1 MVLNCLEVEVAGLKF
16 RNPVLLAAGILGM
29 TAESLIRVA
38 EAGAGGLVTKSIG
51 LKPRKG
57 YPNPTVVQVS
67 CGLINAMGLPNPGIK
82 TFSEE
87 IREVKRRVKVPLIV
101 SVYGYSAEEFAE
113 TAELAVKAGADAVE
127 LNVSCPHVEGTGG
140 EIGQNPELLKE
151 VVSKVKRR
159 ISKPIFVKLSPNV
172 TDIAQ
177 LAETAVKAGADAIT
191 AINTVRAMKIDIK
204 TGRPILANRIGGL
217 SGPAIKPIAVRCI
230 YEIYERVRVPI
241 FGCGGILNW
250 RDAIELILAG
260 ASAVQ
265 IGTAIAVKDLEVFR
279 TIPKG
284 IEKYIRRKGFRSVKE
299 IVGLSHRL

>member
-1 MVLNCLEVEVAGLKF
+1 M
-16 RNPVLLAAGILGM
+16 
-29 TAESLIRVA
+29 
-38 EAGAGGLVTKSIG
+38 
-51 LKPRKG
+51 
-57 YPNPTVVQVS
+57 QVS

-127 LNVSCPHVEGTGG
+127 LNVSCPHVEGTGE

-172 TDIAQ
+172 SDIAY

-191 AINTVRAMKIDIK
+191 AINTVKAMKIDVK

-217 SGPAIKPIAVRCI
+217 SGPAIKPIAVRCV

-250 RDAIELILAG
+250 RDVIEFILAG

-265 IGTAIAVKDLEVFR
+265 VGTAIALRGLEVFR
-279 TIPKG
+279 AISKG
-284 IEKYIRRKGFRSVKE
+284 IEAYIKKRGFRSVGE
-299 IVGLSHRL
+299 IVGLSHSL

>member
-1 MVLNCLEVEVAGLKF
+1 LNCLEVEVAGLKF

-38 EAGAGGLVTKSIG
+38 EAGAGGLVTKSVG

-87 IREVKRRVKVPLIV
+87 IREIKRRVKVPLIV

-113 TAELAVKAGADAVE
+113 TAELAVEAGADAVE

-140 EIGQNPELLKE
+140 ETGQNPELLKE
-151 VVSKVKRR
+151 VISKVKRR

-191 AINTVRAMKIDIK
+191 AINTVRAMKIDVK

-217 SGPAIKPIAVRCI
+217 SGPAIKPIAVRCV

-250 RDAIELILAG
+250 RDAIEFILAG

-265 IGTAIAVKDLEVFR
+265 VGTAIALKGLEVFR
-279 TIPKG
+279 AISKR
-284 IEKYIRRKGFRSVKE
+284 IEAYIKKRGFRSVGE
-299 IVGLSHRL
+299 IVGLSHSL

>member
-1 MVLNCLEVEVAGLKF
+1 LNCLEVEVAGLKF

-51 LKPRKG
+51 LKPRRG
-57 YPNPTVVQVS
+57 YPNPTVVQVN
-67 CGLINAMGLPNPGIK
+67 CGLINAMGLPNPGIRA
-82 TFSEE
+82 FSEE
-87 IREVKRRVKVPLIV
+87 IREVKSRVSIPLIV
-101 SVYGYSAEEFAE
+101 SIYGYSAEEFAE
-113 TAELAVKAGADAVE
+113 TAELAVEAGADAVE

-250 RDAIELILAG
+250 QDAIELILAG

-284 IEKYIRRKGFRSVKE
+284 IEKYIRRKGFGSVKE

>member
-1 MVLNCLEVEVAGLKF
+1 LEVEVAGLKF

-57 YPNPTVVQVS
+57 YPNPTVVQVN

-87 IREVKRRVKVPLIV
+87 VREVKRRVKVPLIV

-113 TAELAVKAGADAVE
+113 TAELAIKAGADAVE

-159 ISKPIFVKLSPNV
+159 ISKPVFVKLSPNI
-172 TDIAQ
+172 TDIAY
-177 LAETAVKAGADAIT
+177 LAEIAVKAGADAIT
-191 AINTVRAMKIDIK
+191 AINTVRAMKIDVK

-217 SGPAIKPIAVRCI
+217 SGPAIKPIAVRCV
-230 YEIYERVRVPI
+230 YEIYERVRIPI
-241 FGCGGILNW
+241 FGCGGISNW
-250 RDAIELILAG
+250 RDAIEFILAG

-265 IGTAIAVKDLEVFR
+265 IGTAIALKGLEVFR
-279 TIPKG
+279 AISKG
-284 IEKYIRRKGFRSVKE
+284 IEAYIEKKGFRSVGE
-299 IVGLSHRL
+299 IVGLSHSL

>member
-1 MVLNCLEVEVAGLKF
+1 MNCLEVEVAGLKF

-82 TFSEE
+82 AFSEE
-87 IREVKRRVKVPLIV
+87 IKEVKSKVSIPLIV

-113 TAELAVKAGADAVE
+113 TAELAIKAGADAVE

-230 YEIYERVRVPI
+230 YEIYEHVRVPI

-250 RDAIELILAG
+250 RDAIEFILAG

-265 IGTAIAVKDLEVFR
+265 VGTAIALKGLEVFGA
-279 TIPKG
+279 ISKG
-284 IEKYIRRKGFRSVKE
+284 IEAYIRKKGFRSVGE
-299 IVGLSHRL
+299 IVGLSHSL

>member
-1 MVLNCLEVEVAGLKF
+1 MNCLEVEVAGLKF

-113 TAELAVKAGADAVE
+113 TADLAVEAGADAVE
-127 LNVSCPHVEGTGG
+127 LNISCPHVEGTGE

-250 RDAIELILAG
+250 RDSIEFILAG

-265 IGTAIAVKDLEVFR
+265 VGTAIALRGLEVFR
-279 TIPKG
+279 AISKG
-284 IEKYIRRKGFRSVKE
+284 IEAYIKKKGFRSVGE
-299 IVGLSHRL
+299 IVGLSHSL

>member
-1 MVLNCLEVEVAGLKF
+1 MEVEVAGLKF

-57 YPNPTVVQVS
+57 YPNPTVVQVN

-140 EIGQNPELLKE
+140 EIGQNPELLQE

-172 TDIAQ
+172 TDIAY
-177 LAETAVKAGADAIT
+177 LAEIAVKAGADAIT

-250 RDAIELILAG
+250 RDAIEFILAG

-265 IGTAIAVKDLEVFR
+265 VGTAIALKGLEVFR
-279 TIPKG
+279 AISKG
-284 IEKYIRRKGFRSVKE
+284 IEAYIKKKGFRSVGE
-299 IVGLSHRL
+299 IVGLSHSL

>member
-1 MVLNCLEVEVAGLKF
+1 MNCLEVEVAGLKF

-38 EAGAGGLVTKSIG
+38 EAGAGGLVTKSVG

-57 YPNPTVVQVS
+57 FPNPTVVQVN

-113 TAELAVKAGADAVE
+113 TAELAVEAGADAVE

-159 ISKPIFVKLSPNV
+159 ISKPVFVKLSPNV
-172 TDIAQ
+172 TDIAY
-177 LAETAVKAGADAIT
+177 LAEIAVKAGADAIT

-217 SGPAIKPIAVRCI
+217 SGPAIKPIAVRCV
-230 YEIYERVRVPI
+230 YEIYERIRVPI
-241 FGCGGILNW
+241 FGCGGISNW
-250 RDAIELILAG
+250 RDAIEFILAG

-265 IGTAIAVKDLEVFR
+265 IGTAIALRGLEVFR
-279 TIPKG
+279 AISKG
-284 IEKYIRRKGFRSVKE
+284 IEAYIKKKGFRSVRE
-299 IVGLSHRL
+299 IVGLSHNL

>member
-1 MVLNCLEVEVAGLKF
+1 MNCLEVEVAGLKF

-38 EAGAGGLVTKSIG
+38 EAGAGGLVTKSVG

-87 IREVKRRVKVPLIV
+87 IREVKRKVKVPLIV

-113 TAELAVKAGADAVE
+113 TAELAVEAGADAVE

-140 EIGQNPELLKE
+140 EIGQNPELLQE

-217 SGPAIKPIAVRCI
+217 SGPAIKPIAVRCV

-241 FGCGGILNW
+241 FGCGGISNW
-250 RDAIELILAG
+250 RDAIEFILAG

-265 IGTAIAVKDLEVFR
+265 VGTAIALRGLEVFR
-279 TIPKG
+279 AISKG
-284 IEKYIRRKGFRSVKE
+284 IEAYIKKKGFRSVGE
-299 IVGLSHRL
+299 IVGLSHSL

>member
-1 MVLNCLEVEVAGLKF
+1 LNCLEVEVAGLKF

-140 EIGQNPELLKE
+140 EIGQNPELLQE

-172 TDIAQ
+172 TDIAY
-177 LAETAVKAGADAIT
+177 LAEIAVKAGADAIT

-279 TIPKG
+279 TIPRG